1 MFTSTGP
8 RSGALAR
15 KVFLLH
21 TDLNLVSRKISELR
35 SFTQKQ
41 PGTGEGGHGLR
52 EKMTCGRPGSSA
64 HELGDL
70 GPA

>member
-1 MFTSTGP
+1 MSTSTGP

-41 PGTGEGGHGLR
+41 PGTGEGQGLR

-70 GPA
+70 GAA